1 MWLCGSLAGVIH
13 LRHYVSNFLV
23 LLAFVAVFIVFTDAQ
38 AQTTGKTLDSG
49 ASEKSKSNNN
59 TNKTQNNDVN
69 GKNTSQTAPLAPTLQ
84 TSKGSLDS
92 VELEPTA
99 HDFES
104 IGMKIQLPKGSLV
117 AKDSVGNAI
126 SWMVADERDPARWLF
141 RLQAVVSSDPQSDTE
156 LQMQNHLQSLKA
168 AGSEFTLL
176 MDRPTKICGL
186 PARFFWLS
194 MPTGN
199 IRAISGWF
207 MLQTG
212 IGNFIVFSILT
223 TEKDFEYAE
232 SVLDRAV
239 GTIELRDM
247 SGVQKEREER
257 LLLGAQVLK
266 SFTPARLKSVAD
278 GKKRLF
284 RSWRETPEGDV
295 ELGWVS
301 IEITQAPRGMADPSA
316 NPKNL
321 PDKAKEAGFLISIQ
335 SRSIDADGLTLT
347 SSRNLYWVAWDLGSE
362 IWSVRSVPQIPGP
375 KNIFSQTGARL
386 RLSSETAGTDLAVLT
401 SAQGGTEEQKSWTI
415 PTTGYLAHALS
426 FTLGEMLPREA
437 TTPNHFALWCFD
449 PGSGKIS
456 QRTCKWNADAAHAG
470 QWILESQASLDSP
483 TTRDV
488 IDAQGHLVLRSDP
501 NGVRMAPTT
510 LVEVER
516 LWKAKGLQP

>member
-1 MWLCGSLAGVIH
+1 M
-13 LRHYVSNFLV
+13 
-23 LLAFVAVFIVFTDAQ
+23 AFVAVFIVFTVAQ
-38 AQTTGKTLDSG
+38 AQTTEKSPDSG
-49 ASEKSKSNNN
+49 TADKSKSNKNA
-59 TNKTQNNDVN
+59 TKTQNNGMN
-69 GKNTSQTAPLAPTLQ
+69 GKNTGQAAPLATTPQ
-84 TSKGSLDS
+84 SAKGSLEN
-92 VELEPTA
+92 VELEPTP

-104 IGMKIQLPKGSLV
+104 LGMKIQLPKGSLV
-117 AKDSVGNAI
+117 AKDSVDNAI

-141 RLQAVVSSDPQSDTE
+141 RLQAVVSSDPQSDTAS
-156 LQMQNHLQSLKA
+156 QMQNHLQTLKA

-176 MDRPTKICGL
+176 IDRPTKICGL

-194 MPTGN
+194 TPTGE

-232 SVLDRAV
+232 FALDRAV

-247 SGVQKEREER
+247 IEVQKERAKR
-257 LLLGAQVLK
+257 LQLGAQVMN
-266 SFTPARLKSVAD
+266 SFTPERLKLVAD

-295 ELGWVS
+295 ELAWVS
-301 IEITQAPRGMADPSA
+301 IEITQAPRGLADPLT
-316 NPKNL
+316 NPKTL
-321 PDKAKEAGFLISIQ
+321 SDKAKEPGFLVSID

-347 SSRNLYWVAWDLGSE
+347 SARNLYWVAWDLGSE

-386 RLSSETAGTDLAVLT
+386 RISGETFGTDLAVLT
-401 SAQGGTEEQKSWTI
+401 SAQGGSEEQLSWTI
-415 PTTGYLAHALS
+415 PTSAYLAQALS
-426 FTLGEMLPREA
+426 FKLAELLPRET
-437 TTPNHFALWCFD
+437 TTPNYFALWCFD
-449 PGSGKIS
+449 PGAGKIT
-456 QRTCKWNADAAHAG
+456 QRTCKWNADPAHAG
-470 QWILESQASLDSP
+470 QWVLETQTSLDGP

-488 IDAQGHLVLRSDP
+488 LDANGHLLLRSES

-510 LVEVER
+510 LLEIER
-516 LWKAKGLQP
+516 LWRAKGLQP

>member
-13 LRHYVSNFLV
+13 LRTCTSNFRII
-23 LLAFVAVFIVFTDAQ
+23 LAFVGVFIVFTLAQ
-38 AQTTGKTLDSG
+38 AQTTGKSIDSG
-49 ASEKSKSNNN
+49 VSDTLKSNKNV
-59 TNKTQNNDVN
+59 NKTQNSDIN
-69 GKNTSQTAPLAPTLQ
+69 GKNAAPTAPIAAASPVAN
-84 TSKGSLDS
+84 GSLDK
-92 VELEPTA
+92 VELETTA

-104 IGMKIQLPKGSLV
+104 LGLKIQLPKGSLV

-141 RLQAVVSSDPQSDTE
+141 RLQAVTSSDPQSDTE
-156 LQMQNHLQSLKA
+156 SQMQNHLQSLKA

-176 MDRPTKICGL
+176 IDRPTKICGQ

-194 MPTGN
+194 TPTGEV
-199 IRAISGWF
+199 RAISGWF

-232 SVLDRAV
+232 LALDRAV

-247 SGVQKEREER
+247 SGVQKERAER
-257 LLLGAQVLK
+257 LQLGAQVLK
-266 SFTPARLKSVAD
+266 TFTPARLKSVAD

-295 ELGWVS
+295 ELAWVS
-301 IEITQAPRGMADPSA
+301 IEITQAPRGLADPSA
-316 NPKNL
+316 NTKNL
-321 PDKAKEAGFLISIQ
+321 TDKAKEPGFLVSID
-335 SRSIDADGLTLT
+335 SRSIDSDGLTLT

-362 IWSVRSVPQIPGP
+362 IWSLRSVPQIPGP

-386 RLSSETAGTDLAVLT
+386 RISSETPGNDLAVLT
-401 SAQGGTEEQKSWTI
+401 SAQGGSEEQLSWTI
-415 PTTGYLAHALS
+415 PTTAYLAQALS
-426 FTLGEMLPREA
+426 FTLCEMLPRDA
-437 TTPNHFALWCFD
+437 STPNYFALWCFD

-470 QWILESQASLDSP
+470 QWILETQTSLDGP

-488 IDAQGHLVLRSDP
+488 IDAQGHLVLRSES

>member
-59 TNKTQNNDVN
+59 TNKTQNNDVD
-69 GKNTSQTAPLAPTLQ
+69 GKNTGQAVPLATTPQSTK
-84 TSKGSLDS
+84 SALDT

-301 IEITQAPRGMADPSA
+301 IEITQAPRGLADPSA

-321 PDKAKEAGFLISIQ
+321 PDKAKEPGFLISIQ

-510 LVEVER
+510 LVEIER